1 MTRRTASAP
10 RKLGRPADVDSTETR
25 TRLLA
30 AARAAFAAQGYDA
43 TTNRAIAEAAGITA
57 GAIYHYY
64 PSKTD
69 LYVAVYAEVQEMVF
83 DAFQQAADAHNNL
96 LDQFAAVLDAAVE
109 LNRTDPSLAGF
120 VVGVAAEAQRHPEL
134 RQRVRPLRRRT
145 STLIHRLVEASVARG
160 ELATD
165 VDPQAVEDLLDAVM
179 SGLARFSTS
188 TGDSERHAAAVDALK
203 RFFAGTLVARAAA
216 S

>member
-10 RKLGRPADVDSTETR
+10 RKLGRPTDVDSAETR
-25 TRLLA
+25 TRLLD
-30 AARAAFAAQGYDA
+30 AARAAFAARGYDA

-83 DAFQQAADAHNNL
+83 DAFQQAAGAHTNL

-109 LNRTDPSLAGF
+109 LNRTDPS
-120 VVGVAAEAQRHPEL
+120 E
-134 RQRVRPLRRRT
+134 T
-145 STLIHRLVEASVARG
+145 IW
-160 ELATD
+160 
-165 VDPQAVEDLLDAVM
+165 
-179 SGLARFSTS
+179 
-188 TGDSERHAAAVDALK
+188 
-203 RFFAGTLVARAAA
+203 
-216 S
+216 

>member
-1 MTRRTASAP
+1 VTRRTATAP
-10 RKLGRPADVDSTETR
+10 RKLGRPTDVDSGATR
-25 TRLLA
+25 SRLLA
-30 AARAAFAAQGYDA
+30 AARTAFAANGYDA
-43 TTNRAIAEAAGITA
+43 TTNRSIAEAAGITA

-69 LYVAVYAEVQEMVF
+69 LYVAVYAEVQQLVF
-83 DAFQQAADAHNNL
+83 DAFQRAVDAHHTL
-96 LDQFAAVLDAAVE
+96 IDQFAAVLDAAVE

-145 STLIHRLVEASVARG
+145 STLMQRLVEQSVARG
-160 ELATD
+160 ELAAD
-165 VDPQAVEDLLDAVM
+165 VDPKAVEDLLDAVM

-188 TGDSERHAAAVDALK
+188 TGDSGRHAAAVDALK
-203 RFFAGTLVARAAA
+203 RFFAGTLVAR